1 MKEVEVQSRREF
13 ERSRIEECDGKRGF
27 IYRLGS

>member
-1 MKEVEVQSRREF
+1 MKEVEGQSRREF
-13 ERSRIEECDGKRGF
+13 EMGRIEDCDEGSSF